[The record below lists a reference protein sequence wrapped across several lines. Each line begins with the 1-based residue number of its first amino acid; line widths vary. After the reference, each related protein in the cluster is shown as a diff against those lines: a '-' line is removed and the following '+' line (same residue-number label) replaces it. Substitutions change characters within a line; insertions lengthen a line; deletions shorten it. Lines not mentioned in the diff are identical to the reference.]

1 MPRPKTKFK
10 LTLSLPEAI
19 INLKNDNTKPYKI
32 AECLSSVFSRTIKSK
47 YVSMVICEHNKRLQR
62 NVFVLD
68 RRRNKKMSDTALHL
82 IKRLFEADERLE
94 LLSEEYERFEPLSKK
109 YMRK

>member
-1 MPRPKTKFK
+1 MPRPKTKSI

-19 INLKNDNTKPYKI
+19 INLKNYNTKPYKI

-62 NVFVLD
+62 NSNGHGNGTVNSFLS
-68 RRRNKKMSDTALHL
+68 RYG
-82 IKRLFEADERLE
+82 ER
-94 LLSEEYERFEPLSKK
+94 YGNA
-109 YMRK
+109 